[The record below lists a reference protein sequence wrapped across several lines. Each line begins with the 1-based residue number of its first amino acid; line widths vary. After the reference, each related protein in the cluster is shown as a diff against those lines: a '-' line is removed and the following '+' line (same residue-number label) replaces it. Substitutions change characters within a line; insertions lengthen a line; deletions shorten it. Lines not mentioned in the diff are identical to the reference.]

1 MKIKYLGT
9 AAAEAIPA
17 LFCTC
22 ETCREARKAGGREIR
37 LRSQALINDNLLIDL
52 GSDTVA
58 NAARF
63 GIDMTRVFHCLIT
76 HIHSDHFCRPE
87 FFYLNPGFT
96 HREPGM
102 PPLTVHGSE
111 DVAEA
116 LKESVSGS
124 AGALVC
130 RAEAPFVPFDAGG
143 VRVTPLK
150 ANHGTDHPYIYLLE
164 QEGKAILYAHDTGPF
179 PEETWDYLGRS
190 NVRLSLVSLDCNDG
204 DVDDIEYDGHMCVGR
219 CKRVRDRLK
228 STGIAD
234 ESTVFVLNHFS
245 HNGVRTLYRDMSKI
259 AEREGFIASYD
270 GLELTV

>member
-22 ETCREARKAGGREIR
+22 DVCREARKAGGREIR

-96 HREPGM
+96 HREEGM

-130 RAEAPFVPFDAGG
+130 RAEAPFVPFDAGD

-164 QEGKAILYAHDTGPF
+164 HEGKTLLYAHDTGVF
-179 PEETWDYLGRS
+179 PQETWDFIRETKPRIALA
-190 NVRLSLVSLDCNDG
+190 SLDCNDG
-204 DVDDIEYDGHMCVGR
+204 DTDGDDYGGHMCLGR
-219 CKRVRDRLK
+219 CKRVRARLIEA
-228 STGIAD
+228 GAAD
-234 ESTVFVLNHFS
+234 ENTVFVLNHFS
-245 HNGVRTLYRDMSKI
+245 HNGVRPLYREFSQT
-259 AEREGFIASYD
+259 AAREGFIVSYD

>member
-1 MKIKYLGT
+1 MRIKYLGT

-22 ETCREARKAGGREIR
+22 ETCREARKAGGRELR
-37 LRSQALINDNLLIDL
+37 LRSQALINDTLLIDL
-52 GSDTVA
+52 NGDTAA
-58 NAARF
+58 NAQRF
-63 GIDMTRVFHCLIT
+63 GLDMTRVFHCLIT
-76 HIHSDHFCRPE
+76 HVHSDHFCVPE
-87 FFYLNPGFT
+87 FFYVSPGFT
-96 HREPGM
+96 HRDGM

-116 LKESVSGS
+116 LEKSV
-124 AGALVC
+124 AAAKGALVC
-130 RAEAPFVPFDAGG
+130 RFEPPFTPFDAGG
-143 VRVTPLK
+143 VRVTALK
-150 ANHGTDHPYIYLLE
+150 ASHGIPHPYIYLLE

-234 ESTVFVLNHFS
+234 ESAVFVLNHFS